1 MAQSNT
7 TDNTLENLLS
17 RCALGEQPAFE
28 QLYKSTSAKL
38 FAVAVRIVHRRDWAE
53 DVLQEA
59 FVNIWHHAQDYQTQK
74 AAPFTWMTHI
84 VRNRALDWLR
94 RPQHEVVVEDGEIEN
109 TWADPATSLFD
120 QLSQVR
126 EGVALEECM
135 RQIEARNRQAIALA
149 FWQGLSHSE
158 LAQHL
163 QQPVGTIK
171 TWIRRGLAVLKKC
184 FEETH
189 ELS

>member
-1 MAQSNT
+1 MTPAT
-7 TDNTLENLLS
+7 TADDTLASLLS
-17 RCALGEQPAFE
+17 RSAIQDQAAFE
-28 QLYKSTSAKL
+28 QLYKTTSAKL
-38 FAVAVRIVHRRDWAE
+38 FAVAIRVVKRSDWAE
-53 DVLQEA
+53 DVLQES
-59 FVNIWHHAQDYQTQK
+59 FVNIWHHARDYQTQK
-74 AAPFTWMTHI
+74 AAPLTWMTHI

-94 RPQHEVVVEDGEIEN
+94 RPQHEVVVDTEELEN
-109 TWADPATSLFD
+109 AWADPAASLFE

-126 EGVALEECM
+126 EGVALDDCM
-135 RQIEARNRQAIALA
+135 RQIEAKNRQAIALA

-163 QQPVGTIK
+163 QQPIGTVK

-184 FEETH
+184 FEDTH